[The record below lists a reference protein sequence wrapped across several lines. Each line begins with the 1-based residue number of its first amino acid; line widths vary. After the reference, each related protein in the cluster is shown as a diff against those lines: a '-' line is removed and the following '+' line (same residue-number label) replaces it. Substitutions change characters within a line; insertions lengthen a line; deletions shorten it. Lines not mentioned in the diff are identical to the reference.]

1 MSVFSSHHKLKLC
14 WQMEGNDCGP
24 ACIQMITGYYGKMY
38 SLKTI
43 KTYCNMTRLGISL
56 RDVVHCLTELGFYA
70 VSVTVNQSEARRMPT
85 PAILYLK
92 RGHFVVLEKV
102 VGKKGKYEYLI
113 ADPSYGKVKM
123 TEEDLSE
130 KWMTNGWGVAVVM
143 EPTGKFGDVESAKDD
158 NEVVNR
164 FMKIT
169 AKDIYHNHKHSL
181 LWVAFLSLLVVVTNW
196 AMPFLLKAT
205 IDQGIMLK
213 DIGIVWTMLLAQFL
227 FFIGFMISGNISS
240 YLSTN
245 TSIKINMRFTERY
258 FSKIINL
265 PMQYFDVG
273 LRSDL
278 IQRLSDL
285 GRIESFVTGNLLS
298 IVLAMLN
305 VVVFSAILLYYN
317 KQIFFLFIVFSL
329 LLFLYNRHFMK
340 KRKYLDYASFTI
352 GSERQN
358 NIYEM
363 IMGMTEIKINNA
375 QKARISV
382 WHKIQEKTNRLVIK
396 GLYLGY
402 YMSNGTG
409 LIGRVRDITLTAFC
423 AVLVIEDNMS
433 MGTMMMISFLLG
445 QLTGPMGQLI
455 NFSQNIQDAR
465 LSYGR
470 INEIYQKPEER
481 ADTDIDITREPITQG
496 ITFKNVAFKYAGLS
510 SPYVLEDISLDI
522 PIGKTT
528 AIVGASGSGKT
539 TLLKLILG
547 FYSPD
552 QGSILV
558 NGIDLADIDLSTWR
572 DKCGVVM
579 QDGKIYSG
587 TVAENIALADEEA
600 DTAKLQFA
608 AEVACIDDR
617 INILPMRFDTRIGET
632 GIDLSGGEKQR
643 IFIARAV
650 YRNPDFIFFDEATSS
665 LDANTERRIM
675 HNLHEF
681 CKGKTAVIIAHRLST
696 VKQADNIV
704 FMDKGRIME
713 QGSHEQLLQH
723 KGMYYNLVKNQLGL
737 T

>member
-1 MSVFSSHHKLKLC
+1 MSVFSSHHILRLC

-70 VSVTVNQSEARRMPT
+70 VSVTVNQSEVRRMPT

-102 VGKKGKYEYLI
+102 ADKKGKYEYLI

-409 LIGRVRDITLTAFC
+409 LIGRVRDITITAFC
-423 AVLVIEDNMS
+423 AVLVIEDSMS

-455 NFSQNIQDAR
+455 GFSQNIQDAR

-552 QGSILV
+552 QGAIRV
-558 NGIDLADIDLSTWR
+558 NGIDLADIDVATWR

-587 TVAENIALADEEA
+587 SVAENIALADEEA
-600 DTAKLQFA
+600 DAAKLQFA

-713 QGSHEQLLQH
+713 QGSHKQLLQQ
-723 KGMYYNLVKNQLGL
+723 KGMYYNLVKNQLEL

>member
-1 MSVFSSHHKLKLC
+1 MSVFSSHHILKLC

-102 VGKKGKYEYLI
+102 ADKKGKYEYLI

-402 YMSNGTG
+402 YMSNGAG

-423 AVLVIEDNMS
+423 AVLVIEDSMS

-455 NFSQNIQDAR
+455 GFSQNIQDAR

-470 INEIYQKPEER
+470 INEIYQKPEEG

-723 KGMYYNLVKNQLGL
+723 KGMYYNLVKNQLEL